1 MTKSLIAQAGYSE
14 RTVVMAASEES
25 RIERGCIYL
34 AD

>member
-14 RTVVMAASEES
+14 RAVIMPASEE
-25 RIERGCIYL
+25 RCIERGCIDL